1 MTTERKTPYPSG
13 AVVKEFT
20 VIEAL
25 RRLYGDAWVDA
36 RLEKGW
42 ISPEGKF
49 IGKKVGKYWG
59 LSALHCR
66 RAIRELEEK

>member
-20 VIEAL
+20 VIETL
-25 RRLYGDAWVDA
+25 RRRYGDAWVDA

-42 ISPEGKF
+42 ISPAGKF
-49 IGKKVGKYWG
+49 IGKKGG
-59 LSALHCR
+59 LSALDCR